1 MAKRTGDSDEESPHK
16 KRRKLTKDLEVKQPI
31 QPIQTSK
38 DLGLLLAFDQDAGP
52 RARQKIQSFRSF
64 VESIAYSKEG
74 EDRAA
79 KRELLLEYLQ
89 SQAPSDAEGTFTY
102 LADIIKTWHFAAQSN
117 VEGLFSAVA
126 AVLALLLRT
135 ISSLIK
141 FRVWGNH
148 LCKTLLQDDQMTL
161 FNRGLTA
168 NKTKE
173 HLISPCL
180 RLLTEIVSFD
190 GGHAARSLFR
200 QRETTFN
207 RLETF
212 LGMRMSAHAQDRKR
226 ASLRDNALQ
235 FLYANFRLQNPAA
248 KVYILA
254 QGRVVRAWFEDIT
267 EDSPSVV
274 LETLEVLKKH
284 IAMDAALTIST
295 RSRFFTK
302 WILGRLATLYGY
314 DEADNLAGGQTSV
327 QKSAHEFL
335 QFLCTSPGLGV
346 LESPHGSH
354 RDAKS
359 SDSHVATSSQQDRFI
374 PDKPPKE
381 DHMNAKLASFLQT
394 LRPHA
399 SVLQSDLIIAVFRN
413 TSELVSD
420 YFSRKNSFSFDPKA
434 TATWVGYSSFLL
446 ATVQIPPSERLTP
459 KSVNDRVPSS
469 YARIIESI
477 IPHPLNQ
484 KVMTRCLNQSSDLIK
499 FLALK
504 ILTAGFEKLAKV
516 LRICK
521 GMQYYT
527 DENHC
532 AVAWDQTA
540 SKLTIEFS
548 GRVPDM
554 EAVIAQF
561 RSCPRENVILRESI
575 TRLLALYYEV
585 VPQLALEQ
593 KFDIS
598 MAFSTVL
605 GQKKSQAESLEEDGI
620 QLFEIEHLLLIAHRS
635 PNMQWFHKPG
645 T

>member
-1 MAKRTGDSDEESPHK
+1 MPGKV
-16 KRRKLTKDLEVKQPI
+16 KLTQWLFETP
-31 QPIQTSK
+31 SN
-38 DLGLLLAFDQDAGP
+38 LYSE
-52 RARQKIQSFRSF
+52 IQSFRSF
-64 VESIAYSKEG
+64 VESVVCSKES

-89 SQAPSDAEGTFTY
+89 PQAPSDGEGTFTY

-135 ISSLIK
+135 ISSLIE
-141 FRVWGNH
+141 FRVWGDH

-212 LGMRMSAHAQDRKR
+212 LGIRMSAHAQDRKR
-226 ASLRDNALQ
+226 ASIRDNALQ
-235 FLYANFRLQNPAA
+235 FLYANIRLQNPAA

-254 QGRVVRAWFEDIT
+254 QGRVVRAWFEDII

-295 RSRFFTK
+295 RSRFFTE

-314 DEADNLAGGQTSV
+314 DEADNLAGGQTSI

-346 LESPHGSH
+346 LESPNGSH
-354 RDAKS
+354 RDAES
-359 SDSHVATSSQQDRFI
+359 SDDQVAISSHQDRFI

-381 DHMNAKLASFLQT
+381 DHITRKNAKLASFLQT

-399 SVLQSDLIIAVFRN
+399 SVLQRDLIIAVFRN

-420 YFSRKNSFSFDPKA
+420 YFSRKKSFSFDPKA

-446 ATVQIPPSERLTP
+446 ATVQIPPSEKLTP

-469 YARIIESI
+469 YATAIESI

-484 KVMTRCLNQSSDLIK
+484 KVMTRCLNQSSDLVK

-527 DENHC
+527 DEKHC

-540 SKLTIEFS
+540 SKLTTEFS

-598 MAFSTVL
+598 MAFSTAL
-605 GQKKSQAESLEEDGI
+605 GQKKSQAESLEENGI
-620 QLFEIEHLLLIAHRS
+620 QLFEIEHLLSIAHRS